1 VTITWVSVTS
11 MTKSEGLGC
20 FIIALVSFPHT
31 HPLNRLTEGAVP
43 PHCTK
48 ADGAQARG
56 A

>member
-1 VTITWVSVTS
+1 VGVRHVDDEVRRARMLHHRS
-11 MTKSEGLGC
+11 GLVP
-20 FIIALVSFPHT
+20 AHT